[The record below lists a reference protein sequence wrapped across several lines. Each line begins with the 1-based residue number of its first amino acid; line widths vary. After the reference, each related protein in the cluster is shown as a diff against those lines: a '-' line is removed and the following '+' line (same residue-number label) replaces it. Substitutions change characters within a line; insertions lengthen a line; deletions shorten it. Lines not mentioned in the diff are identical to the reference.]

1 MGILCH
7 STEASESHIKGVANI
22 GDKNV
27 LKAKCKGSKF
37 VSTETSKQLDLK
49 KVTCSGNGFD
59 PLVKVDAGML
69 TPNTT
74 YLNQSL
80 IQTLLFCF
88 YINFGQR
95 VKDRNFL
102 LLNF

>member
-27 LKAKCKGSKF
+27 LKAKCNGSKF
-37 VSTETSKQLDLK
+37 ISTETSKKLDLK

-69 TPNTT
+69 TPNKTF
-74 YLNQSL
+74 YL
-80 IQTLLFCF
+80 IKVYFKHFCF
-88 YINFGQR
+88 VFTSILGR
-95 VKDRNFL
+95 E
-102 LLNF
+102 

>member
-37 VSTETSKQLDLK
+37 VSAETSKKLDLK

-74 YLNQSL
+74 FILSKFISNTS
-80 IQTLLFCF
+80 
-88 YINFGQR
+88 
-95 VKDRNFL
+95 VL
-102 LLNF
+102 LLHQFWAESKNRK

>member
-1 MGILCH
+1 MNPLIDTYVLTQKYAFVEDGETVGVLCH
-7 STEASESHIKGVANI
+7 STEASESHIMGVANI

-37 VSTETSKQLDLK
+37 VSTEASKKLDLK

-69 TPNTT
+69 T
-74 YLNQSL
+74 LNKTF
-80 IQTLLFCF
+80 I
-88 YINFGQR
+88 
-95 VKDRNFL
+95 
-102 LLNF
+102 

>member
-1 MGILCH
+1 MFYFNTKIYFVEDGETVGILCH

-59 PLVKVDAGML
+59 PLVKVDAGMH
-69 TPNTT
+69 TPNKTF
-74 YLNQSL
+74 
-80 IQTLLFCF
+80 I
-88 YINFGQR
+88 
-95 VKDRNFL
+95 
-102 LLNF
+102 